1 MSGREPPD
9 GAAVASTRGMRPLV
23 PALLVLLAVPAAADD
38 KKPSTK
44 PPVVA
49 KAPARDDQ
57 SLGRPEYL
65 SDLAR
70 QILRRRMERHGRDMI
85 HLMTGV
91 VLLRREVVQT
101 IAQELSREPRIT
113 RPLPDARDELNSALP
128 EKFFVLQDELR
139 ERAKALEEAAKAR
152 NDKELGESFG
162 RLTQTCVACHS
173 AFLAPKGTEPQ

>member
-1 MSGREPPD
+1 
-9 GAAVASTRGMRPLV
+9 MRPLV
-23 PALLVLLAVPAAADD
+23 PALVVLLAFSAAADD
-38 KKPSTK
+38 KKARPPPK
-44 PPVVA
+44 PPAVA
-49 KAPARDDQ
+49 KEPARDDP
-57 SLGRPEYL
+57 SLGRPDYL

-101 IAQELSREPRIT
+101 IAQEIAREPRIT
-113 RPLPDARDELNSALP
+113 RPLPDSRDELNSALP

-139 ERAKALEEAAKAR
+139 DRAKALEASAKGT
-152 NDKELGESFG
+152 NDKEFGESFG
-162 RLTQTCVACHS
+162 RLTQTCIACHS

>member
-1 MSGREPPD
+1 
-9 GAAVASTRGMRPLV
+9 MRPLV
-23 PALLVLLAVPAAADD
+23 PALLVLLACSAVADE
-38 KKPSTK
+38 KKPKGAPPK
-44 PPVVA
+44 PPAVA
-49 KAPARDDQ
+49 KEPVAEDA
-57 SLGRPEYL
+57 LGRPDYL

-70 QILRRRMERHGRDMI
+70 QILRRRMERHGRDML

-139 ERAKALEEAAKAR
+139 DRAKALEESAR
-152 NDKELGESFG
+152 GKSDKELADAFA

>member
-1 MSGREPPD
+1 
-9 GAAVASTRGMRPLV
+9 MRPLL
-23 PALLVLLAVPAAADD
+23 PALLVMLAFPAAADD
-38 KKPSTK
+38 KKPKPSPK
-44 PPVVA
+44 PPVAA
-49 KAPARDDQ
+49 KEPARDDQ

-139 ERAKALEEAAKAR
+139 DRAKALEAAAKGSS
-152 NDKELGESFG
+152 DKELGESFA

>member
-1 MSGREPPD
+1 
-9 GAAVASTRGMRPLV
+9 MRPLV
-23 PALLVLLAVPAAADD
+23 PALLVLLAFPAAAD
-38 KKPSTK
+38 KKPRPSTK
-44 PPVVA
+44 APVVA
-49 KAPARDDQ
+49 KEPARDDQ

-91 VLLRREVVQT
+91 VLLRREIVQT
-101 IAQELSREPRIT
+101 IAQELSKEPRIT

-139 ERAKALEEAAKAR
+139 ERAKALEDAAKGR
-152 NDKELGESFG
+152 SDKELGESFA

-173 AFLAPKGTEPQ
+173 AFLAPKGSEAQ

>member
-1 MSGREPPD
+1 
-9 GAAVASTRGMRPLV
+9 MRSLLPLL
-23 PALLVLLAVPAAADD
+23 ALLAFSAAADE
-38 KKPSTK
+38 KKPKGAPK
-44 PPVVA
+44 PPVASKEAV
-49 KAPARDDQ
+49 REDT
-57 SLGRPEYL
+57 LGRPDYL

-70 QILRRRMERHGRDMI
+70 QILRRRMERHGRDML

-101 IAQELSREPRIT
+101 IAQELAREPRIT

-139 ERAKALEEAAKAR
+139 DRAKALEESAKGK
-152 NDKELGESFG
+152 NDKELADAFA

-173 AFLAPKGTEPQ
+173 AFLAPKSTEPQ

>member
-1 MSGREPPD
+1 
-9 GAAVASTRGMRPLV
+9 MRPLV
-23 PALLVLLAVPAAADD
+23 PALLVLLAFPAAAED
-38 KKPSTK
+38 KKPRPSTK

-49 KAPARDDQ
+49 KEPARDDQ

-139 ERAKALEEAAKAR
+139 DRAKALEEAAKGR
-152 NDKELGESFG
+152 NDKELGESFA

-173 AFLAPKGTEPQ
+173 AFLAPKSTDPQ